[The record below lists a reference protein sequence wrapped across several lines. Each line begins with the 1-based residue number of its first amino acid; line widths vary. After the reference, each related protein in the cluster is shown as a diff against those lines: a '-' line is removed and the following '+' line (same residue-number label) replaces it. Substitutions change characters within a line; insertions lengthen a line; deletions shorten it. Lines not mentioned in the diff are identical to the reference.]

1 MPTLLETQ
9 GAEFAETRRPA
20 TLQCVVKG
28 FVEGLVAIPSVVG
41 LGIVLFLVPA
51 IGWFFGLLMVLGAP
65 LLPIVTIGKRLNE
78 RTVKCPGCHF
88 RYVMQ
93 RGEDGRCRVC
103 LTRFVWINRDQV
115 LAVPPRCC

>member
-9 GAEFAETRRPA
+9 GAEFAETRRPEM
-20 TLQCVVKG
+20 LVCVAKG

-41 LGIVLFLVPA
+41 LGIVLFAVPA
-51 IGWFFGLLMVLGAP
+51 IGWFFGLLMLLGVP
-65 LLPIVTIGKRLNE
+65 LVPILTIGKRLNE
-78 RTVKCPGCHF
+78 RTVKCPGCHS
-88 RYVMQ
+88 RYMMQ

-103 LTRFVWINRDQV
+103 LTRFVWIDRNQV